1 MPPCFLKYI
10 MLHIIV
16 QFINSTMQVHRL
28 EMAKGYYAVYVGRV
42 PGVYDHWPAAQA
54 QVHRYPGTSLK
65 GFDTRVEAESSYLRW
80 TLQHEQGR
88 DRWYYIFALFPMLIT
103 LLFYI
108 ML

>member
-1 MPPCFLKYI
+1 
-10 MLHIIV
+10 
-16 QFINSTMQVHRL
+16 MQVHRS

-54 QVHRYPGTSLK
+54 QVHRYPGASHR
-65 GFDTRVEAESSYLRW
+65 GFDSRAKAESSYLRW

-88 DRWYYIFALFPMLIT
+88 DRRYYIVALLLMLIA

-108 ML
+108 MVYIEMMKLVCVP

>member
-1 MPPCFLKYI
+1 
-10 MLHIIV
+10 
-16 QFINSTMQVHRL
+16 MQVHRS

-54 QVHRYPGTSLK
+54 QVHRYPGASHIW
-65 GFDTRVEAESSYLRW
+65 FDSRAEVEGTYLRW

-88 DRWYYIFALFPMLIT
+88 DRWYYIVTLLLMLVA

-108 ML
+108 MV